1 MHSVHYVEVCYK
13 PSPAVEKQNDRSGLG
28 PDIDQHT
35 GCEFGSDSGHR
46 VIHSAV
52 AVQASVSHSEMV
64 NWAVG

>member
-1 MHSVHYVEVCYK
+1 MHSVHCVEVCYK
-13 PSPAVEKQNDRSGLG
+13 PSPAVEEQSDRSGLG

-35 GCEFGSDSGHR
+35 SHELVSGSGHK
-46 VIHSAV
+46 VIRSAV